1 MSFETILL
9 YALLALSVF
18 LIVWITKLQRKIRLF
33 TLNTGFSN
41 LEDVMKAIRSD
52 LAVMKEWKVQSGNL
66 FKEVDTK
73 MKQSIRG
80 IETIRFNPFKG
91 TGVGGNQSFA
101 TAFIN
106 EKGDGVIF
114 SSLHAR
120 DRISIFSKPL
130 KQFVSEYELSEE
142 EHQAIEKAR
151 QSFK

>member
-1 MSFETILL
+1 MPFETILI
-9 YALLALSVF
+9 YVLAVVSIG
-18 LIVWITKLQRKIRLF
+18 LIVWIVRLEKKIRIF
-33 TLNTGFSN
+33 TLGTGLSN
-41 LEDVMKAIRSD
+41 LDEVMKSLRTD
-52 LAVMKEWKVQSGNL
+52 LAVIKEWKVQSGEM

-73 MKQSIRG
+73 LRQSVRSV
-80 IETIRFNPFKG
+80 ETIRFNPFKG

-101 TAFIN
+101 TVFIN

-142 EHQAIEKAR
+142 EYQAIEKAR
-151 QSFK
+151 MSFK

>member
-18 LIVWITKLQRKIRLF
+18 LIVWITKLQRKIRLL

-106 EKGDGVIF
+106 EKGDGVVF

>member
-106 EKGDGVIF
+106 EKGDGVVF

>member
-9 YALLALSVF
+9 YLLFILCIILTS
-18 LIVWITKLQRKIRLF
+18 WIIRLEKKIKLF

-52 LAVMKEWKVQSGNL
+52 LSVVKEWKVESGKI
-66 FKEVDTK
+66 FKDIEIK
-73 MKQSIRG
+73 LKQSVRG

-120 DRISIFSKPL
+120 DRISIFAKPL
-130 KQFVSEYELSEE
+130 KQFISEYDLSEE
-142 EHQAIEKAR
+142 EQQAIIKAK
-151 QSFK
+151 QSFQ